1 MLKLISKETALSL
14 MSFPVGKKVAF
25 LLLLY
30 ERMMPALISFRRA
43 EGLDLTVFLEARAK
57 FWYSLIQDAPTV
69 SWAQLR
75 DDILHSIPD
84 TEDFGSQA
92 AAFALDTGLVAAD
105 IAGLLQDG
113 QEIHVVEAMQYALGS
128 LDGYVLDEMGIL
140 NFDRTSIASIHKLV
154 NAHALV
160 QKERQREEQD
170 VALLGAMPDP
180 PWSKNMVGML
190 QDRAAI
196 QGSLFEDSREGAQL
210 SVNDLLD

>member
-43 EGLDLTVFLEARAK
+43 ERLDLSVFLEARAK
-57 FWYSLIQDAPTV
+57 FWHSLIQGASTA
-69 SWAQLR
+69 SWARLR
-75 DDILHSIPD
+75 DDILNSIPD
-84 TEDFGSQA
+84 SEDFGSQA
-92 AAFALDTGLVAAD
+92 ASFALDTGLVAAD

-113 QEIHVVEAMQYALGS
+113 QEIHIVEAMQYALDS
-128 LDGYVLDEMGIL
+128 LNGFVLDEMGIVT
-140 NFDRTSIASIHKLV
+140 FDRSSIASIRKLV

-170 VALLGAMPDP
+170 VAVLRAMPDT
-180 PWSKNMVGML
+180 PWSEDIVAML
-190 QDRAAI
+190 QDRAAM
-196 QGSLFEDSREGAQL
+196 QGSLFGDSREGSQPSA
-210 SVNDLLD
+210 NDLLH